1 MARTT
6 RIKALV
12 CVCAL
17 SLTACANLNLSGSE
31 EKEVGQTA
39 EHFMQHLVHSAKGLE
54 KQTIADIAFLDG
66 NTANSKEGQKRLRK
80 AVQMMGQFLR
90 QTFSEA
96 GIDSNKAVFTAKK
109 MQSSEINDVDQVLV
123 VLHAYEPDSS
133 RVVNGTALITR
144 WRKTDNGWKL
154 DMNPYLDNFR
164 SSRK

>member
-1 MARTT
+1 MARTA
-6 RIKALV
+6 RIIAL
-12 CVCAL
+12 L
-17 SLTACANLNLSGSE
+17 LTALLAACASVPPTEDELAVGAKA
-31 EKEVGQTA
+31 EK
-39 EHFMQHLVHSAKGLE
+39 FMQSLIKNEKGLE

-80 AVQMMGQFLR
+80 AVQMMGQYLR

>member
-1 MARTT
+1 MRKILVITL
-6 RIKALV
+6 IALAATSV
-12 CVCAL
+12 GAHAKK
-17 SLTACANLNLSGSE
+17 TK
-31 EKEVGQTA
+31 EK
-39 EHFMQHLVHSAKGLE
+39 
-54 KQTIADIAFLDG
+54 
-66 NTANSKEGQKRLRK
+66 
-80 AVQMMGQFLR
+80 
-90 QTFSEA
+90 
-96 GIDSNKAVFTAKK
+96 SNKPVFTAKK